1 MVKTALPLPV
11 KPAERGWLRAEQEKC
26 SLQGEYRHENRGIPR
41 RRREPQAPPKVS
53 NFLTW
58 EFIPKRKFSP
68 QWHIEMGPSSWDT
81 SVFVPKPPRIV
92 VPIVPER
99 PPWRGRASIR
109 SASKA
114 HPGCLSLASLNFLI
128 DVRRFCRSLP
138 VRCQNADERNSVAPD
153 QKSAAFSSLFVFGRL
168 SQKPAHIGQKG
179 IRDESWRCGQQSPIC
194 EDLLPPSVR
203 LPRVTCQ
210 KPGSQTVGG
219 QS

>member
-1 MVKTALPLPV
+1 MAKIAFPLSA

-41 RRREPQAPPKVS
+41 RKREPQAPPKVS

-114 HPGCLSLASLNFLI
+114 YHGCLSLASLNFLI
-128 DVRRFCRSLP
+128 DVHRFCCSLP
-138 VRCQNADERNSVAPD
+138 VHSRSMDERLSIRPGHGGAIFG
-153 QKSAAFSSLFVFGRL
+153 SHFVFCCI
-168 SQKPAHIGQKG
+168 SHKPAHIGQKG
-179 IRDESWRCGQQSPIC
+179 IRDGSCRRGQQSPIC